1 MEPDVAELADFAIL
15 LLGIVVNQGGNE
27 RDFSDW
33 KIKRTRLRNRL
44 SFAKTGDMSKV
55 GADIRASH
63 IAGVGLYD
71 QRGKRK
77 NHDESRVAK
86 LIAVPRYA
94 DALESG
100 EEDSDDDHGVN
111 PRPRSVLVN
120 SACAWRKVHRKL
132 MLEARDLPDDD
143 DALKDLVARMGASS
157 AKWFPR
163 PLSKLF
169 GGQIKRPFER
179 PARRRFT

>member
-15 LLGIVVNQGGNE
+15 LLRIVVNQGGNE

-120 SACAWRKVHRKL
+120 SACAWRKVHWKL

-163 PLSKLF
+163 P
-169 GGQIKRPFER
+169 
-179 PARRRFT
+179 